1 MARGGA
7 RSGAGR
13 PKGSVDEKKRQ
24 VREIAATH
32 SASMINILVKIAQNP
47 KKPDNIR
54 ILAAREVLDRGTGK
68 PRQEI
73 DATVSRGHEEWLE
86 LMEKLVPEGG

>member
-1 MARGGA
+1 MPRGGA

-13 PKGSVDEKKRQ
+13 PKGTVDEKKKQ
-24 VREIAATH
+24 VRDIAATH
-32 SASMINILVKIAQNP
+32 STSMINILVKLAQNP

-54 ILAAREVLDRGTGK
+54 ILAIREVLDRGLGK

-73 DATVSRGHEEWLE
+73 DATVSKGHEEWLE
-86 LMEKLVPEGG
+86 LMENLGASE